1 MIPYTVYKMIHI
13 FGILLLFTALGGV
26 TMHVLNGGDK
36 EFSNRKFV
44 GITHGIGLFLILLGG
59 FGMLARL
66 GILWPWP
73 GWVIAKFAI
82 WLAYGGLLT
91 AVYKKPSLAKVFWFG
106 FPLLGLLVSYIV
118 LYKPF

>member
-26 TMHVLNGGDK
+26 TMHVLNGGNK

-82 WLAYGGLLT
+82 WLAFGGLLT
-91 AVYKKPSLAKVFWFG
+91 TVYKKPSLAKVFWFG
-106 FPLLGLLVSYIV
+106 FPLLGLLVSYVV

>member
-1 MIPYTVYKMIHI
+1 MISYTVYKMIHI

-26 TMHVLNGGDK
+26 TLHVLNGGTK
-36 EFSNRKFV
+36 EFSNRKIV
-44 GITHGIGLFLILLGG
+44 AITHGIGLFLILLGG

-66 GILWPWP
+66 GVIWSWP

-91 AVYKKPSLAKVFWFG
+91 VVYKKPSLGKMFWFG
-106 FPLLGLLVSYIV
+106 FPLLGLLVVYVAI
-118 LYKPF
+118 YKPF

>member
-1 MIPYTVYKMIHI
+1 MISYTIYKMLHI

-26 TMHVLNGGDK
+26 TFHVWNGGNR
-36 EFSNRKFV
+36 EFSNRKV
-44 GITHGIGLFLILLGG
+44 IAITHGIGLFLILLGG

-66 GILWPWP
+66 GIIWPWP

-82 WLAYGGLLT
+82 WLAYGGLLS
-91 AVYKKPSLAKVFWFG
+91 AVYKKPSFAKVFWLG